1 MPGDYTYI
9 MAIGVILSFIDAYA
23 IGANDVANSFANAV
37 AAKTISLRTASV
49 IAVFAEFLGAFL
61 LGKATGE
68 TLKGGLVKPIRFADD
83 QPILMLAM
91 QCSLIGSSVFIM
103 IATYFGMPVSTT
115 HAIVGAIIGTGVAA
129 FGGDAVNWG
138 WDNKG
143 VGQIVASWFIS
154 PAIAGVIAMAV
165 FIITK
170 YAVLERKNSFR
181 FGLIQ
186 IPIFISVTLFVNLY
200 FIMTKGMPK
209 LDLVGSG
216 MYTEGQIAGIA
227 WAVAIGAGC
236 IFGAGVIYWG
246 KSTLDKK
253 YVMGEHGRHVLNPD
267 YVAAIQAKADEMK
280 AKAAAKVEASAKVSP
295 DLYSGDGGGV
305 LKHGESEAMEGTIA
319 QRAKGTS
326 TFKDVIRN
334 SFSKAKKAA
343 LRGVDVDVVSVG
355 EDLAHLQSSV
365 TEYDPKTEDLFKLCQ
380 VITCTFNS
388 FAHGANDVA
397 NAMGPFSTIFVIW
410 QAGSNYMCDG
420 ARDGRC
426 WAVAKPVTEIE
437 PWILAYGGSAI
448 VIGLLTY
455 GYNIMK
461 SLGNHM
467 TTVTPSRG
475 YAMELGSSIA
485 VIFASA
491 MGWPVSTTQC
501 ITGATAAVGV
511 VGAKDKAA
519 IGQAVNWK
527 LFARAVFSWMLTLP
541 CAGMSAAFIFAY
553 VGYSPAVW
561 ATNQKTVTF
570 YETFD
575 YDVNWAPI

>member
-1 MPGDYTYI
+1 MPCT
-9 MAIGVILSFIDAYA
+9 F
-23 IGANDVANSFANAV
+23 
-37 AAKTISLRTASV
+37 R
-49 IAVFAEFLGAFL
+49 
-61 LGKATGE
+61 
-68 TLKGGLVKPIRFADD
+68 
-83 QPILMLAM
+83 
-91 QCSLIGSSVFIM
+91 
-103 IATYFGMPVSTT
+103 
-115 HAIVGAIIGTGVAA
+115 
-129 FGGDAVNWG
+129 G
-138 WDNKG
+138 WENKG
-143 VGQIVASWFIS
+143 VAQIVASWFIS
-154 PAIAGVIAMAV
+154 PAIAAAIAVVV

-170 YAVLERKNSFR
+170 KAVLERKNSFR

-186 IPIFISVTLFVNLY
+186 IPIFISVTLFINLY

-236 IFGAGVIYWG
+236 IMGAGVIYWA

-253 YVMGEHGRHVLNPD
+253 YIMGENGRHVLNPE
-267 YVAAIQAKADEMK
+267 YVAAIQKKLDEAK
-280 AKAAAKVEASAKVSP
+280 AKAAAKIEVSAAKVSP
-295 DLYSGDGGGV
+295 AHALGAFSSADDSEDVGKRADGGD
-305 LKHGESEAMEGTIA
+305 LKRAHSESPASA
-319 QRAKGTS
+319 PKGAS
-326 TFKDVIRN
+326 TFKDVLLA
-334 SFSKAKKAA
+334 SFTKAKKAA

-355 EDLAHLQSSV
+355 EELAHLQTSAA
-365 TEYDPKTEDLFKLCQ
+365 EYDPKTEDLFKLCQ

-420 ARDGRC
+420 SRDNRC

-437 PWILAYGGSAI
+437 PWILAYGGGAI
-448 VIGLLTY
+448 VVGLITY

-461 SLGNHM
+461 TLGNHM

-475 YAMELGSSIA
+475 YAMELGSSIS

-501 ITGATAAVGV
+501 ITDRAAVG
-511 VGAKDKAA
+511 K
-519 IGQAVNWK
+519 AVNWK
-527 LFARAVFSWMLTLP
+527 LFMRAVFSWMLTLP
-541 CAGMSAAFIFAY
+541 CAGLTAAFIFAY

-561 ATNQKTVTF
+561 ATNQKTVSF
-570 YETFD
+570 YETLD
-575 YDVNWAPI
+575 YDVKWSPI